1 LKILHL
7 THTDVRVDSRILKE
21 LNALEEIGDY
31 KLYAIGIAELGAK
44 GGKCTRHSA
53 DVRSLKVF
61 FRSIRWIPA
70 YLRYLLVYLEI
81 WMRVIVG
88 GLVIRPRLIHC
99 HDTPLLPIAVT
110 IAWFCR
116 AKVIYDAHE
125 LESDKNGQTRW
136 IAWCTLAIEKF
147 CWRGVDGF
155 VTVSSSILRWY
166 RDRFSHKDSALVYNS
181 PVFSGDPAEDV
192 PEFKGRY
199 FHHKYGISED
209 QLVFVY
215 LGLLGPGRG
224 IEKLLKV
231 FSTQDVRAH
240 IVFIGRGS
248 LRETILNHA
257 IGNVRVHL
265 HDVVPHEQVVP
276 LVKTA
281 DYGFCMVEC
290 VSLSDYYSL
299 PNKLF
304 EYAFAGVPVLASN
317 FPDIQELVDRFQLG
331 MCAANEADAIAHAV
345 LRLQQEGRQR
355 MTSDIQSLDW
365 QSQADRLTALYRRL
379 IPLGGMA
386 YVVK

>member
-1 LKILHL
+1 MS
-7 THTDVRVDSRILKE
+7 T
-21 LNALEEIGDY
+21 
-31 KLYAIGIAELGAK
+31 
-44 GGKCTRHSA
+44 
-53 DVRSLKVF
+53 LKVF

-70 YLRYLLVYLEI
+70 HLRYGLIYLEI
-81 WMRVIVG
+81 WMRVLVR
-88 GLVIRPRLIHC
+88 GLAIRPHLIHC

-110 IAWFCR
+110 IAWLCR
-116 AKVIYDAHE
+116 GKVIYDAHE

-136 IAWCTLAIEKF
+136 MAWCTLAIEKF

-166 RDRFSHKDSALVYNS
+166 MERFTHKDSALVYNS
-181 PVFSGDPAEDV
+181 PVFNRDPVQDV

-199 FHHKYGISED
+199 FHRKYGISED

-224 IEKLLKV
+224 IETLLKV
-231 FSTQDVRAH
+231 FTSQEVRAH
-240 IVFIGRGS
+240 VVFIGRGS
-248 LRETILNHA
+248 LRETIVNHA
-257 IGNVRVHL
+257 VQNGRVHL

-276 LVKTA
+276 LVRTA

-317 FPDIQELVDRFQLG
+317 FPDIQELVERFQLG
-331 MCAANEADAIAHAV
+331 LCAVNEVDAIAHAV
-345 LRLQQEGRQR
+345 IRLQREGRQR
-355 MTSDIQSLDW
+355 MTSDIESLGW
-365 QSQADRLTALYRRL
+365 KAQAERLLAMYQRLTPTNGNVYN
-379 IPLGGMA
+379 
-386 YVVK
+386 VK